1 METRMTNGSLD
12 RRRSH
17 RRAAVEAHG
26 IIRARLRAGDEVLLL
41 DVSAGGALI
50 EAGHRL
56 LPGSCVELHL
66 RREAEDEVMKGRV
79 LRSSVARL
87 CGNAVSYRGAVA
99 FERTLPWFA
108 NDALS
113 GYSLPSAEK
122 GASAS
127 LRVGA
132 TRDPV

>member
-1 METRMTNGSLD
+1 MTNASPD

-17 RRAAVEAHG
+17 RRRAVETHG
-26 IIRARLRAGDEVLLL
+26 IIRARVRPGDEVSLV

-56 LPGSCVELHL
+56 LPGACLELHL
-66 RREAEDEVMKGRV
+66 RREAADEVMRGRV

-99 FERTLPWFA
+99 FERALSWFA
-108 NDALS
+108 DEAPS
-113 GYSLPSAEK
+113 GYSLPGSESRT
-122 GASAS
+122 SAS
-127 LRVGA
+127 LGVGA
-132 TRDPV
+132 TRERA